1 VRPSTPFVDRGNPA
15 HRFAPPV
22 GRFGADVERT
32 GPAESSLNRF
42 HAWADWITFDR
53 LSASLLFLA
62 LGCTACLMPAQS
74 DTWWLLRT
82 GEEIWKSG
90 AVRLS
95 DSFSFTVN
103 GGYWPNR
110 EWLSEVLFYA
120 LHQLGG
126 MPLLTAASAVLV
138 VTTWFIVWHLA
149 KSNPTRKLVV
159 VSLAAI
165 PSAMAWSLRPQLFT
179 LVLVACTCYLLER
192 RLYRILPFLFLIW
205 ANLHG
210 GVVLG
215 IVFMTAATAQIA
227 LERRRIPTDCLVVL
241 GLCVVLTAMTPLG
254 WTLWTEIPPTLAR
267 LRHHQ
272 VLEWKPPGL
281 RDLPLLPF
289 WLIAT
294 AVAVLGVRWL
304 SQQVRGTAI
313 NAVERGSV
321 HATAV
326 VGALALLP
334 FALGSARNVPLFLLL
349 AAPALASLLDWRFPS
364 RGSLTE
370 RRERPTFNFCLL
382 TAASVASA
390 AMVAHAWSCQ
400 IPRLQWHPFP
410 SEAISAVR
418 ACPGP
423 LYNNYDD
430 GGYLIWFVPERK
442 VFLDSRLDPYPASL
456 IDAHIHAE
464 LSGDYAP
471 LFEQYQIA
479 CALTRTGTPLANR
492 LLSDG
497 WHTRYADM
505 TWQVFSR

>member
-1 VRPSTPFVDRGNPA
+1 
-15 HRFAPPV
+15 
-22 GRFGADVERT
+22 
-32 GPAESSLNRF
+32 
-42 HAWADWITFDR
+42 
-53 LSASLLFLA
+53 
-62 LGCTACLMPAQS
+62 
-74 DTWWLLRT
+74 
-82 GEEIWKSG
+82 
-90 AVRLS
+90 
-95 DSFSFTVN
+95 
-103 GGYWPNR
+103 
-110 EWLSEVLFYA
+110 
-120 LHQLGG
+120 
-126 MPLLTAASAVLV
+126 
-138 VTTWFIVWHLA
+138 
-149 KSNPTRKLVV
+149 
-159 VSLAAI
+159 
-165 PSAMAWSLRPQLFT
+165 
-179 LVLVACTCYLLER
+179 
-192 RLYRILPFLFLIW
+192 
-205 ANLHG
+205 
-210 GVVLG
+210 
-215 IVFMTAATAQIA
+215 
-227 LERRRIPTDCLVVL
+227 
-241 GLCVVLTAMTPLG
+241 
-254 WTLWTEIPPTLAR
+254 
-267 LRHHQ
+267 
-272 VLEWKPPGL
+272 
-281 RDLPLLPF
+281 
-289 WLIAT
+289 
-294 AVAVLGVRWL
+294 
-304 SQQVRGTAI
+304 VRGTAI